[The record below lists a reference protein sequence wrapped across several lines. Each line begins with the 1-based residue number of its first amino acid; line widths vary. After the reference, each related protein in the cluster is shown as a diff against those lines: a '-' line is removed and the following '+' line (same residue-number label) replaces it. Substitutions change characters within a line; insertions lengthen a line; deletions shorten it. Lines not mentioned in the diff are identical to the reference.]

1 MKKFSEIK
9 KGDKVYFL
17 FDTYHI
23 LQECGNSSM
32 GFANS
37 NYGLVICS
45 RTVTSESWHWHN
57 PRTEEGLLFEL
68 TIDSPI
74 FDYKDEGVIFTTK
87 SITKK
92 EGYGHCIKMVRDDGY
107 FSYLGYIFTTK
118 EALEKKVRE
127 ITDTVESNLNK
138 INNAIAAL

>member
-17 FDTYHI
+17 FDTYNI

-45 RTVTSESWHWHN
+45 RTVTSESWRWHS

-68 TIDSPI
+68 TIDSPVY
-74 FDYKDEGVIFTTK
+74 DYNEEKVIFSMK
-87 SITKK
+87 SIRKK
-92 EGYGHCIKMVRDDGY
+92 EGYEHCIRIGASDGY
-107 FSYLGYIFTTK
+107 YSYPGYIFTTK
-118 EALEKKVRE
+118 EALGKKVRQ
-127 ITDTVESNLNK
+127 ITDKVESNLKK